1 MIKELY
7 VLFPNTKYIYKI
19 SSDNTELLK
28 KIELYYGKMSLNNV
42 IIKQNSV
49 LHKIDYMKNILTVN
63 NFNGEMVLMKSQ
75 NIDYIMSIILRYIRD
90 SIILDDNYILYH
102 ASCVKVGE
110 EVYMLVGSTSSGKT
124 TLTAYL
130 STLPNASVL
139 SEDIT
144 MVNYTNCKVVP
155 LPRPLLLRMDSY
167 ELLIKKY
174 NLNFRMTHSITYSGC
189 ERIAVVDTTEEASKP
204 FLVDKILF
212 LNLDK
217 NFTVI
222 EKCKNYENL
231 LINSYS
237 NSDTYKN
244 VCASISLTS
253 KVPMYNVHYFDLEEV
268 YENIKNIY

>member
-1 MIKELY
+1 
-7 VLFPNTKYIYKI
+7 
-19 SSDNTELLK
+19 
-28 KIELYYGKMSLNNV
+28 MSLNNV
-42 IIKQNSV
+42 VINQNIV
-49 LHKIDYMKNILTVN
+49 LHKINYIKNVLTVN
-63 NFNGEMVLMKSQ
+63 DFDGQKVLMKSE

-90 SIILDDNYILYH
+90 SIILNDDYILYH

-130 STLPNASVL
+130 SMLPNASVL

-167 ELLIKKY
+167 KLLKERY
-174 NLNFRMTHSITYSGC
+174 NLNFRTTHSITYSGC
-189 ERIAVVDTTEEASKP
+189 ERIAVVDTIKEISKP

-217 NFTVI
+217 KSTTI
-222 EKCKNYENL
+222 EKCKNFENL

-237 NSDTYKN
+237 NNDTYKN
-244 VCASISLTS
+244 VCASISLTN
-253 KVPMYNVHYFDLEEV
+253 KVPMYNVHYFNLGEV
-268 YENIKNIY
+268 YEHIKNIR